1 MGSGHPEDAARKCG
15 RCNGAKTVTETRRV
29 LVEQARNRSAST
41 WAQCNE
47 TITCPACN
55 GTGVR

>member
-15 RCNGAKTVTETRRV
+15 RCNGTETRRI
-29 LVEQARNRSAST
+29 LVGRARNRGAST

-55 GTGVR
+55 GAGVR